1 MKKLLALVLTVCL
14 VLGLASIAV
23 AEADGPKYAVILK
36 TTNSDFWR
44 SMYDGVAAYAEE
56 NGIAVDLYAAQS
68 DTDYEGQLSILE
80 SCINSGEYAGIAI
93 APCNGVNLIA
103 GVKKA
108 NEAGIV
114 IWNIDEKFNPEEMA
128 AQGAVCVGFDSSD
141 NVQIGHMGG
150 EFLSSLLEEGS
161 EVAVIE
167 GLAGNQSS
175 EDRASGAKAAF
186 EEAGMNIIG
195 AKSCDWDRQT
205 AMDTAATWIEQF
217 PNLKAIYCCND
228 GMAMGAIQA
237 VINAGKLG
245 QIYVCGTDGD
255 KDAIE
260 SVAAGNLT
268 GTVAQDSAQI
278 GITGLVGVMQ
288 AVENPDD
295 YPASAEPEKTP
306 VDAILVTSENAAS
319 MVE

>member
-1 MKKLLALVLTVCL
+1 MKKIVSLVLALCL
-14 VLGLASIAV
+14 ILGLASV
-23 AEADGPKYAVILK
+23 SLAEGEKYAVILK

-44 SMYDGVAAYAEE
+44 TMYDGVESYAKE
-56 NGIAVDLYAAQS
+56 NNLNVDLYAAQS
-68 DTDYEGQLSILE
+68 DTDYEGQLAILE

-103 GVKKA
+103 GVKQA
-108 NEAGIV
+108 NDAGIV

-141 NVQIGHMGG
+141 NVSIGHMGG
-150 EFLSSLLEEGS
+150 EYLASLLEEGA

-186 EEAGMNIIG
+186 EEAKMTLIG
-195 AKSCDWDRQT
+195 AKSCDWDRQI
-205 AMDTAATWIEQF
+205 AMDTAATWIEQY

-255 KDAIE
+255 ADAIA
-260 SVAAGNLT
+260 SVAEGNLT

-278 GITGLVGVMQ
+278 GIMGLQGVMA
-288 AVENPDD
+288 AVADPAA
-295 YPASAEPEKTP
+295 YPASSEPVKTP
-306 VDAILVTSENAAS
+306 VAAILVNAENAAS
-319 MVE
+319 MVK